1 MMVNVWDW
9 RTGVA
14 VGGNKVSSN
23 VRSVSFA
30 GNGSYFVTAGNRS
43 VDIEFVT
50 LLPFDHNQA
59 YQVLVFE
66 PPNQVKRQRH
76 CLASA
81 G

>member
-1 MMVNVWDW
+1 MVNVWDW

-43 VDIEFVT
+43 VDIETVT
-50 LLPFDHNQA
+50 LLYLFFHNQA

>member
-30 GNGSYFVTAGNRS
+30 GNGSYFVTAGNRYTYML
-43 VDIEFVT
+43 ILWT
-50 LLPFDHNQA
+50 LLAF
-59 YQVLVFE
+59 
-66 PPNQVKRQRH
+66 
-76 CLASA
+76 S
-81 G
+81 